1 MKIRKMLPIICIEI
15 YLIITVLLYQ
25 FGPIEYYKQ
34 NQFQLYSF
42 IIIFQL
48 VFFIGYY
55 LSEKYII
62 INEKNIVEKIKSEYE
77 KKFNLIMTIIIC
89 ISLFFSL
96 MVIVR
101 YANTWNPIEVIQTI
115 INSLFNPDKAYADR
129 LIQSQ
134 DVLIGGRY
142 ITTIS
147 TGLSFLFYLAIPI
160 GIYHFKKLKKHNKIL
175 LIICI
180 ISEVLSFLIKGTNF
194 GIFRVAIIIITIILI
209 KICENKTFK
218 KINKKKAI
226 KVGLIILTLILVVLG
241 YFMYSTTSRMG
252 GNDNIPK
259 TISGAN
265 INQENFLLKIVPRG
279 LRFGTILAI
288 SYVSQGYNGMA
299 LAFNYDFSSTYGI
312 GNSDFLIENFKD
324 ILGIDIYSN
333 TYQFKMQEEW
343 HPTINWHTAYTWFAN
358 DVSFWGVIAI
368 MFVLGIALNLILRD
382 AQKGNT
388 LAISLLPLYIIM
400 IIFLPCNNV
409 VLSNPS
415 TFMPFVIWNIVW
427 LLSKN
432 YNIKIKEQKNE
443 RY

>member
-1 MKIRKMLPIICIEI
+1 MKTKNMLPIICIEI
-15 YLIITVLLYQ
+15 YLLITVLLYSL
-25 FGPIEYYKQ
+25 GPIEYNKQ

-42 IIIFQL
+42 IIMFQL
-48 VFFIGYY
+48 ALFMGYY
-55 LSEKYII
+55 LSEKYIKVK
-62 INEKNIVEKIKSEYE
+62 EKNIFNKIKLQYD
-77 KKFNLIMTIIIC
+77 KRINLFILIVVC
-89 ISLFFSL
+89 VSLLFSL
-96 MVIVR
+96 MVIIR
-101 YANTWNPIEVIQTI
+101 YANTFNLIDIIKTI
-115 INSLFNPDKAYADR
+115 TNSIVNPDKAYTDR
-129 LIQSQ
+129 LAQSPNE
-134 DVLIGGRY
+134 LIGGRY

-147 TGLSFLFYLAIPI
+147 TCLAWLFYLAIPL
-160 GIYHFKKLKKHNKIL
+160 GIYHFKDLKEYNKIL
-175 LIICI
+175 VIICV

-209 KICENKTFK
+209 KFHEKQTFK
-218 KINKKKAI
+218 KIDKKKII
-226 KVGLIILTLILVVLG
+226 KVVLIIITLFIIVLG

-265 INQENFLLKIVPRG
+265 INKENLLLKITPKG
-279 LRFGTILAI
+279 LRFGMLLAI

-333 TYQFKMQEEW
+333 TYQFKMQNEW

-358 DVSFWGVIAI
+358 DVSFFGVISV
-368 MFVLGIALNLILRD
+368 MFILGIAINLILRD
-382 AQKGNT
+382 AKNGNV
-388 LAISLLPLYIIM
+388 LAISLLPLYTIM

-415 TFMPFVIWNIVW
+415 TFMPFIIWNIVW
-427 LLSKN
+427 ILNNK
-432 YNIKIKEQKNE
+432 YNIKRK
-443 RY
+443 R